1 MFYFDQR
8 WFTGKPRS
16 MLWLCFL
23 LYTNTCCCCCFLE
36 LILLFLKT
44 CSVFLTPIADFPQ
57 VFQQVSQVP
66 GSLLQ
71 MLKTHWETSL
81 YVLGN
86 QPCPTPYSATIK
98 VSYVG
103 VPHSQIQ
110 CLPLSS
116 FTTSFLEAPIPGT
129 CCQEKVRG
137 NSVL

>member
-1 MFYFDQR
+1 
-8 WFTGKPRS
+8 
-16 MLWLCFL
+16 MLRLCFL
-23 LYTNTCCCCCFLE
+23 LYTNTCCFLE

-86 QPCPTPYSATIK
+86 QPCPTPHSATIK
-98 VSYVG
+98 VSPMLESLIPRSNVFLFLALLLHFLKHLFQEHAIKKKYVET
-103 VPHSQIQ
+103 QFFEK
-110 CLPLSS
+110 LS
-116 FTTSFLEAPIPGT
+116 I
-129 CCQEKVRG
+129 
-137 NSVL
+137 